1 MVRRHCGG
9 GPLLN
14 QTSKKTESLRLMR
27 RRVPADLPIT
37 RNSLALFRLG
47 EQCNNKC
54 PMCSNSGRPEAF
66 FQPIPELLRRA
77 DFLHNAGIRNVIL
90 TGGEPTI
97 HPGFWLVIERLR
109 QHGIQWDINTHG
121 RTFSGAEFTD
131 RCVQAGL
138 GRAIVSLHSHIE
150 ADSCLISGMSARG
163 HAEVL
168 GGIDQLLATTVAVSV
183 NCVLTELMQGN
194 LASYIEFC
202 LARWGVGY
210 TVKLVFPSTAGKG
223 GDWQHIQLR
232 LRDVQADLQQAIE
245 IAEFRGLKLA
255 FESLPSCI
263 VGDASM
269 DNMGRGGFGETHYL
283 DDITGD
289 RLYPIRHIEAQFN
302 VFPESCQG
310 CAAIGRCS
318 GVAEVY
324 LRRYGA
330 AELRRF
336 R

>member
-1 MVRRHCGG
+1 M
-9 GPLLN
+9 LN
-14 QTSKKTESLRLMR
+14 QTSKKAESLRLMR
-27 RRVPADLPIT
+27 RRVPAELPIT
-37 RNSLALFRLG
+37 GSSLALFRLG

-66 FQPIPELLRRA
+66 FQPTPELLRRA
-77 DFLHNAGIRNVIL
+77 DFLQSVGIRNVIV

-97 HPGFWLVIERLR
+97 HPGFWPVIERLR
-109 QHGIQWDINTHG
+109 EHGIQWDINTHG
-121 RTFSGAEFTD
+121 RTFSDVEFTE

-138 GRAIVSLHSHIE
+138 GRAIVSLHSHVE
-150 ADSCLISGMSARG
+150 SDSCIISGMNSRG
-163 HAEVL
+163 HREVL
-168 GGIDQLLATTVAVSV
+168 AGIDQLLGTTVAVTV
-183 NCVLTELMQGN
+183 NCVLTQLMLGN
-194 LASYIEFC
+194 LRHYIEFC
-202 LARWGVGY
+202 MARWDVSY
-210 TVKLVFPSTAGKG
+210 TIKLVFPSTAGKG

-232 LRDVQADLQQAIE
+232 LRDFEADLQQAIE

-255 FESLPSCI
+255 FESLPNCV
-263 VGDASM
+263 VGDADI

-302 VFPESCQG
+302 VFPEICRG
-310 CAAIGRCS
+310 CAAIERCS
-318 GVAEVY
+318 GVAEAY

-330 AELRRF
+330 AELRPF

>member
-1 MVRRHCGG
+1 M
-9 GPLLN
+9 LSES
-14 QTSKKTESLRLMR
+14 TKKPESLRLMR
-27 RRVPADLPIT
+27 RRIAADLPIT
-37 RNSLALFRLG
+37 GSSLALFRLG

-66 FQPIPELLRRA
+66 FQPTPELLRRA
-77 DFLHNAGIRNVIL
+77 DFLHSVGIRNVIV

-97 HPGFWLVIERLR
+97 HPGFWPVIERL
-109 QHGIQWDINTHG
+109 QHHGIQWDINTHG
-121 RTFSGAEFTD
+121 RSFSSIEFTE
-131 RCVQAGL
+131 RCAQAGL

-150 ADSCLISGMSARG
+150 GDSCLISGMNARG

-168 GGIDQLLATTVAVSV
+168 GGIDQLRATTVAVTV
-183 NCVLTELMQGN
+183 NCVLTELMIGN

-232 LRDVQADLQQAIE
+232 LRDFEQDLQQAVE
-245 IAEFRGLKLA
+245 IAEFRSLKLA
-255 FESLPSCI
+255 FESFPSCI
-263 VGDASM
+263 VGDAGI

-302 VFPESCQG
+302 VFPEICRG
-310 CAAIGRCS
+310 CAAVERCS
-318 GVAEVY
+318 GVAETY
-324 LRRYGA
+324 LRRYGVG
-330 AELRRF
+330 ELRPF